1 MNSPLISVIVPI
13 YNAENCLERSI
24 ESLTNQTYG
33 NIEIILVNDG
43 SKDNSLKLCNE
54 LANKDKRINI
64 IDKPNGGVSSARN
77 YGHRS
82 QHDVLYCFTVEAAR
96 SDCPVQCLTVTAVQR
111 ERDSQFFSVITAE
124 LEPVRAPSLIAF
136 FHGHFAS
143 MCPFRW
149 RYSGFSLKQQ
159 RILSHDPVNTFGID
173 RRHTIKFGLKAPVI
187 CVGGLMLFL
196 ISMGC
201 S

>member
-64 IDKPNGGVSSARN
+64 IDKPNGGVSAGKKLR
-77 YGHRS
+77 
-82 QHDVLYCFTVEAAR
+82 T
-96 SDCPVQCLTVTAVQR
+96 
-111 ERDSQFFSVITAE
+111 
-124 LEPVRAPSLIAF
+124 
-136 FHGHFAS
+136 
-143 MCPFRW
+143 
-149 RYSGFSLKQQ
+149 
-159 RILSHDPVNTFGID
+159 
-173 RRHTIKFGLKAPVI
+173 
-187 CVGGLMLFL
+187 
-196 ISMGC
+196 
-201 S
+201 

>member
-64 IDKPNGGVSSARN
+64 IIVNLGTMISII
-77 YGHRS
+77 
-82 QHDVLYCFTVEAAR
+82 
-96 SDCPVQCLTVTAVQR
+96 R
-111 ERDSQFFSVITAE
+111 EE
-124 LEPVRAPSLIAF
+124 
-136 FHGHFAS
+136 
-143 MCPFRW
+143 
-149 RYSGFSLKQQ
+149 
-159 RILSHDPVNTFGID
+159 ILMN
-173 RRHTIKFGLKAPVI
+173 
-187 CVGGLMLFL
+187 
-196 ISMGC
+196 
-201 S
+201 

>member
-1 MNSPLISVIVPI
+1 MWLMKTLLTSRCVNQRGAGHV
-13 YNAENCLERSI
+13 AE
-24 ESLTNQTYG
+24 
-33 NIEIILVNDG
+33 
-43 SKDNSLKLCNE
+43 
-54 LANKDKRINI
+54 A
-64 IDKPNGGVSSARN
+64 AF
-77 YGHRS
+77 HRS
-82 QHDVLYCFTVEAAR
+82 QHYVLYCFTVEAAR

-159 RILSHDPVNTFGID
+159 RILAHDPVNTFGID
-173 RRHTIKFGLKAPVI
+173 RRHTIKFGLSAKQRPYPTITIRGQLSDNMVYTEKHI
-187 CVGGLMLFL
+187 R
-196 ISMGC
+196 II
-201 S
+201 